1 MKRNLLVSMESRFDN
16 IEYQNDLAIATYLNP
31 QFKGRFFR
39 DSATKPRIVD
49 ILAGQI
55 EARLNCEKK
64 QTR

>member
-1 MKRNLLVSMESRFDN
+1 MAEILEKF
-16 IEYQNDLAIATYLNP
+16 LNP
-31 QFKGRFFR
+31 FLAVNFQFKGRFFR

>member
-1 MKRNLLVSMESRFDN
+1 MGSLA
-16 IEYQNDLAIATYLNP
+16 NDLAIATYLNP

-64 QTR
+64 ANQIVQTIP